1 MTAFSGNGTS
11 NNRWLSNWHFLAFI
25 YNILYQP
32 PYIPHLLNYLLIWV
46 KNVTYFYEPY
56 ARIRWTYFL
65 QNGGS
70 FSSAIESISQE
81 QRDCFTHESRSVL
94 FRTYSCFR
102 LTLLHVA
109 SYLGSMSTVSIRIL
123 TFRPHLR
130 SQGSSVHSRPT
141 LRLTGKLIKA

>member
-1 MTAFSGNGTS
+1 MT
-11 NNRWLSNWHFLAFI
+11 
-25 YNILYQP
+25 NI
-32 PYIPHLLNYLLIWV
+32 NAV
-46 KNVTYFYEPY
+46 AA

-141 LRLTGKLIKA
+141 LRLTGKLIKAQLYICYPEPAADRSITVGVRNALFVGMFFQAQAVHFCFVAFWC